1 MDMVPIRETAVAPLK
16 VTPLLL
22 VMYLSNHLLT
32 DVTLCASTARR
43 LSLWRKD
50 ITDQHNREKSALNN
64 VQFQQKNQL
73 TLDIKP

>member
-22 VMYLSNHLLT
+22 VMYLSYHLLT

-43 LSLWRKD
+43 LSLWRKA
-50 ITDQHNREKSALNN
+50 ITDQHNRE
-64 VQFQQKNQL
+64 NQVANCL
-73 TLDIKP
+73 ST